1 MSEIKAFVNSLGGKP
16 ILIYGLGKSGLSTLK
31 AFIGGGAT
39 VVVGDDDPTNVAQA
53 KELGAQ
59 GLDDTSLSFSDYAFL
74 VLSPGVPLT
83 HPQPHDV
90 VKQAQA
96 ANLEILCDIE
106 LFSRIYPDQ
115 KIIGVTG
122 TNGKSTTVTL
132 IMHILNTCGQKALL
146 GGNIGTPVFDLD
158 LDGADTMVILEM
170 SSFQIDLCPVFRPDI
185 SVILNLTPDHLDR
198 HGSMDHYMEVK
209 ERLGELGR
217 HNEPQSVIIATDDM
231 YTQKILDRARDL
243 ALRDIVQV
251 STSSYIED
259 GICEKDGFL
268 YDHGAKVGDLSS
280 LTSLKGIHNYQ
291 NAACSYAVARQCG
304 FEFAEVWDAMQSF
317 AGLNHR
323 QFLVRTVNG
332 VTYINDSKSTNAAA
346 AAVAL
351 GCRNNVY
358 WIVGG
363 RKKKTG
369 LDGLEEFFPRI
380 KHAFLIGEAMD
391 DFAGWFD
398 KYGIEYTKSITLDRA
413 VDGAHKMAQDNR
425 GQPGGAGVV
434 LLSPACASFDQ
445 FKNFEDRGD
454 KFTDLI
460 HALDGS
466 I

>member
-1 MSEIKAFVNSLGGKP
+1 MSEIKAFVKSLGNKP
-16 ILIYGLGKSGLSTLK
+16 ILIYGLGKSGLSTLQ
-31 AFIGGGAT
+31 AFLDAGA
-39 VVVGDDDPTNVAQA
+39 VVVAGDDNRDNVVKAQG
-53 KELGAQ
+53 LGAQ
-59 GLDDTSLSFSDYAFL
+59 SLEESSILFSDYAFL
-74 VLSPGVPLT
+74 VLSPGIPLT
-83 HPQPHDV
+83 HPQPHNIVEKARDAGV
-90 VKQAQA
+90 
-96 ANLEILCDIE
+96 EILCDIE
-106 LFSRIYPDQ
+106 LFSRVYPDQ

-158 LDGADTMVILEM
+158 VGGGDAIVILEM
-170 SSFQIDLCPVFRPDI
+170 SSFQIDLCPVFRPDV

-217 HNEPQSVIIATDDM
+217 HNEPQSVIIATDDV

-243 ALRDIVQV
+243 DLRDIVQV
-251 STSSYIED
+251 STSAYIED

-268 YDHGAKVGDLSS
+268 YDHGAKVDDLSS
-280 LTSLKGIHNYQ
+280 LINLKGIHNYQ
-291 NAACSYAVARQCG
+291 NTACSYAVARQCG
-304 FEFAEVWDAMQSF
+304 FESAEVWSAIQSF

-332 VTYINDSKSTNAAA
+332 VTYVNDSKSTNAAA

-369 LDGLEEFFPRI
+369 LDGLEEFFSRI
-380 KHAFLIGEAMD
+380 KHAFLIGEAME

-398 KYGIEYTKSITLDRA
+398 KYGIEYTRSLTLDRA
-413 VDGAHKMAQDNR
+413 VESAHKMAQDNR

-445 FKNFEDRGD
+445 FTDFEDRGD
-454 KFTDLI
+454 KFTDFV
-460 HALDGS
+460 HDLDGS